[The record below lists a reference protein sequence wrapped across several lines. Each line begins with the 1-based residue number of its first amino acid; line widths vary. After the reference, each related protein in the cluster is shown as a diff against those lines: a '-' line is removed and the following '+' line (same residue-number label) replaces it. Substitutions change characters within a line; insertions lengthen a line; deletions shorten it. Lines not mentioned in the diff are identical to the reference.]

1 MLDVD
6 TKFLI
11 KGDIPDP
18 NDFPGLDEKQRHIAD
33 MMEQLHLLEDEAK
46 RYGVQVISKNEFL
59 TWIGYKNQQRIFRP
73 GEDQPYTLGAGA
85 ASQGTG
91 GNFQD
96 RSSGGTTSGAVDP
109 NRANTGT
116 RRFGSPR

>member
-1 MLDVD
+1 
-6 TKFLI
+6 
-11 KGDIPDP
+11 
-18 NDFPGLDEKQRHIAD
+18 

-73 GEDQPYTLGAGA
+73 GEDQPYTLGAGT

-116 RRFGSPR
+116 RRFGNPR